1 MLYWLRL
8 MYQYHTQCSVNRD
21 LSVGLWIDVCDNS
34 LLVIIFVP
42 SNEIGNILLVVFLNE
57 HGAKL
62 RNRKLY
68 SSNHKTLMKHLRD
81 R

>member
-1 MLYWLRL
+1 MN
-8 MYQYHTQCSVNRD
+8 QYHTQCSVNRI
-21 LSVGLWIDVCDNS
+21 LSVRLWIDVCDNS

-68 SSNHKTLMKHLRD
+68 SPNYKTLMKHLTID
-81 R
+81 DPE